1 MLTLSADIFLPYDID
16 AVFSA
21 AFALILVDIIRPAN
35 ELLWD
40 LPQVMSLLDEYVSRH
55 VVPAQ
60 AYRADLVQLLE
71 LHNKIRGGGSS
82 PFPNPGDVGAVGQIS
97 NLSGFAIAHP
107 GQTGISPD
115 PVWSRI
121 KNGNDGVVQAHPDA
135 ILSVI
140 DDLDVAGTDILDTT
154 LLDGGW
160 MWELDDLSTDP

>member
-1 MLTLSADIFLPYDID
+1 MPYDID

-71 LHNKIRGGGSS
+71 LHNKIRGRNGT
-82 PFPNPGDVGAVGQIS
+82 PFPDLGDEGAAGQKS
-97 NLSGFAIAHP
+97 NLAGYAIAHP
-107 GQTGISPD
+107 GQTGVSPD
-115 PVWSRI
+115 PVWSHIR
-121 KNGNDGVVQAHPDA
+121 NGDDGFVQPHPEA

-140 DDLDVAGTDILDTT
+140 DDLDVEGADLLDTT